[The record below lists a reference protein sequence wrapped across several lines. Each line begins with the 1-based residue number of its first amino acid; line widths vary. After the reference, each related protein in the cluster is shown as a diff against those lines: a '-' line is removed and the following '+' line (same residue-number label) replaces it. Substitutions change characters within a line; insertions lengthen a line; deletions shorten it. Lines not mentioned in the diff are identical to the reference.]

1 MQGKPIHDEEGRP
14 DFQQDAEDGLVCEE
28 VDQEPDLEADQH
40 GGCYTVGDAHH
51 QEPGLELHKLD
62 GCVFNYKIPNLM
74 LCRLYSMGMK
84 VVSIYKIGQ
93 VIKNGYSLL

>member
-14 DFQQDAEDGLVCEE
+14 DFQQDAEDGLVREE

-51 QEPGLELHKLD
+51 QEPGLELHQLD
-62 GCVFNYKIPNLM
+62 GCVFNYKIPKSDAMQTLF
-74 LCRLYSMGMK
+74 
-84 VVSIYKIGQ
+84 
-93 VIKNGYSLL
+93 NGYESCFNL